1 MRVLSCN
8 CHFPF
13 DCCSESSVRCYPP
26 CTPKSEWGDAQ
37 NVFSSP
43 APVSMALEERP
54 SDEKVVIEQNSADD
68 VKVEIFLKSCL
79 KKPRVSDSGQVGKLN
94 VKWTDL
100 LGKELVEIK
109 EFEAAESEESED
121 FTDDSIGCLCVVQ

>member
-1 MRVLSCN
+1 
-8 CHFPF
+8 
-13 DCCSESSVRCYPP
+13 
-26 CTPKSEWGDAQ
+26 
-37 NVFSSP
+37 
-43 APVSMALEERP
+43 MALEEKP
-54 SDEKVVIEQNSADD
+54 SDEKFVIEQNSAED
-68 VKVEIFLKSCL
+68 VKVEICLKSCL